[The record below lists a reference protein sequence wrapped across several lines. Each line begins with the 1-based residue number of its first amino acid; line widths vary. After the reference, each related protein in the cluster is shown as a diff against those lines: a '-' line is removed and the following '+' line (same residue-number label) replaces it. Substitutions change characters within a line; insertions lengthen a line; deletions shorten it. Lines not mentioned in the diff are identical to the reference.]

1 MVTMLADH
9 YSEDWETLWWVRA
22 DGRATILAEQ
32 RQMAGPLRLLANR
45 YRQHRQTP
53 PTGPVL
59 AVMVERWTGRAA
71 SH

>member
-32 RQMAGPLRLLANR
+32 RQTAGPLRLPANR
-45 YRQHRQTP
+45 YRRFRQTP
-53 PTGPVL
+53 STEPVL
-59 AVMVERWTGRAA
+59 TVTVERWTGWAGSA
-71 SH
+71 